1 MSSPDFSK
9 VPKDIMEIAKYLL
22 SSDSKMKT
30 RSGVLNGRR
39 VDYFKGKAATHALMK
54 KAYSKSKKRPTI
66 DNREKASEYMNEL
79 VKYGLLLRVDHIP
92 HSKQCSFNQIQEFS
106 DDFYFVW
113 IYEGSQLKTILLGLG
128 ILLIVLAG
136 VMFQAWPYRLRRG
149 AYYILVAMMWVMV
162 AFFIMVIFRFILYLI
177 SLVICK
183 RSIWLFPNLFADVG
197 IIESFQPVWGFG
209 DEDPEKAKVE
219 SSQESL
225 SSSELDLKSD
235 EEKKNE

>member
-22 SSDSKMKT
+22 SSDSKLKT

-39 VDYFKGKAATHALMK
+39 VDYFKGRAATHALMK

-66 DNREKASEYMNEL
+66 DNREKAAEYMKEL
-79 VKYGLLLRVDHIP
+79 VNYGLILRVDHTP
-92 HSKQCSFNQIQEFS
+92 HTKQCSFNQIQDFN

-113 IYEGSQLKTILLGLG
+113 IYEGSQLKSLLLGFG

-136 VMFQAWPYRLRRG
+136 VMFQVWPARLRRG
-149 AYYILVAMMWVMV
+149 AYYILSALMWVMV
-162 AFFIMVIFRFILYLI
+162 AFFVMVIFRFILYLV
-177 SLVICK
+177 SLLVCK

-209 DEDPEKAKVE
+209 DEDFEKMQQE

-225 SSSELDLKSD
+225 SSSEAEVKSEDLKKD
-235 EEKKNE
+235 E

>member
-9 VPKDIMEIAKYLL
+9 VPKDVMEVAKYLL
-22 SSDSKMKT
+22 SSDSKMRT

-39 VDYFKGKAATHALMK
+39 VEYFKGKAATHALLR

-66 DNREKASEYMNEL
+66 DNREKAAEYMKEL
-79 VKYGLLLRVDHIP
+79 VDNGLILRVNHTP
-92 HSKQCSFNQIQEFS
+92 HSKQCSFNQIQDYN
-106 DDFYFVW
+106 DDFYYIW
-113 IYEGSQLKTILLGLG
+113 IYEGSQLKTLLLGFG

-136 VMFQAWPYRLRRG
+136 VMFQVWPLKLRRG
-149 AYYILVAMMWVMV
+149 AYYILVALMWFMV

-177 SLVICK
+177 SLVVCK

-197 IIESFQPVWGFG
+197 IIESFQPVWGYG
-209 DEDPEKAKVE
+209 DEEAEKMKPD

-225 SSSELDLKSD
+225 STSEVDLKSD
-235 EEKKNE
+235 

>member
-9 VPKDIMEIAKYLL
+9 VPKDVMEIAKYLL

-39 VDYFKGKAATHALMK
+39 VEYFKGKAATHALMR

-66 DNREKASEYMNEL
+66 DNREKAAEYMKQL
-79 VKYGLLLRVDHIP
+79 VENGLILRVNHTP
-92 HSKQCSFNQIQEFS
+92 HSKQCSFNQTQDFN

-113 IYEGSQLKTILLGLG
+113 IYEGSQLKTLLLGFG

-136 VMFQAWPYRLRRG
+136 VMFQVWPANLRKG
-149 AYYILVAMMWVMV
+149 AYYILVALMWVMV
-162 AFFIMVIFRFILYLI
+162 AFFVMVIFRFILYLVTL
-177 SLVICK
+177 LVCK
-183 RSIWLFPNLFADVG
+183 RSIWLFPNLFADCGV
-197 IIESFQPVWGFG
+197 IESFQPTWGYG
-209 DEDPEKAKVE
+209 DEDEKKLAKD

-225 SSSELDLKSD
+225 SSSEAELKSD
-235 EEKKNE
+235 DVKSE

>member
-9 VPKDIMEIAKYLL
+9 VPKDVMEIAKYLL

-39 VDYFKGKAATHALMK
+39 VEYFKGKAATHALMR

-66 DNREKASEYMNEL
+66 ENREKAAEYMNEL
-79 VKYGLLLRVDHIP
+79 VNNGLILRVNHTP
-92 HSKQCSFNQIQEFS
+92 HSKQCSFNQTQTFN

-113 IYEGSQLKTILLGLG
+113 IYEGSQLKTLILGFG

-136 VMFQAWPYRLRRG
+136 VMFQVWPAKLRRG
-149 AYYILVAMMWVMV
+149 AYYILVALMWVMV
-162 AFFIMVIFRFILYLI
+162 AFFVMVIFRFILYLVT
-177 SLVICK
+177 LVVCK

-197 IIESFQPVWGFG
+197 IIESFEPVWGYG
-209 DEDPEKAKVE
+209 DEGAEADKLKKD

-225 SSSELDLKSD
+225 SSSEVDLKSD
-235 EEKKNE
+235 